1 MIETQTLPAE
11 IPQTLSF
18 TTTSKSSI
26 ATTILL
32 VEDEALVRQVT
43 ADILEFH
50 GYRVLTARNA
60 QEATAKFHRNE
71 GIVQLLITDVV
82 LPGQH
87 GSGSCLQTE
96 IGICFPARYLRLR
109 LSGKRL
115 DAPGADRARYTLSA
129 EAVFRG
135 IIAESGRG
143 NSAADGGEGGHL
155 SALGISRGQHNLF
168 RDVIERYHPLQD
180 AAFGAR
186 PRHSVNGAT
195 GLVLTESKTAGAGN
209 RLHSL

>member
-87 GSGSCLQTE
+87 GLDLACKLKSEYASLRVIFVSG
-96 IGICFPARYLRLR
+96 FPENAWTRQGQIEPDTLYLP
-109 LSGKRL
+109 K
-115 DAPGADRARYTLSA
+115 PFSA
-129 EAVFRG
+129 ESLLKAVEE
-135 IIAESGRG
+135 ILQPTAEKV
-143 NSAADGGEGGHL
+143 A
-155 SALGISRGQHNLF
+155 I
-168 RDVIERYHPLQD
+168 
-180 AAFGAR
+180 
-186 PRHSVNGAT
+186 
-195 GLVLTESKTAGAGN
+195 
-209 RLHSL
+209 